1 MSGQTASEREKVNA
15 NYITIIHHIFK
26 MDIAYV
32 EKYEKNFW
40 KLIEKS
46 KEENETAKEQVEEL
60 VANLAIKSED
70 ELLAF
75 EINLRKQLKVLNIPT
90 MVELCTILSSKHR
103 VEKDRVCFEKK
114 PGLNGFLYFRCWLI
128 LQGKDIVEVALS
140 DIEKL
145 VDTDIN
151 IESVKAEGLLR
162 VAQDAFSND
171 EEDETILKAA
181 NKFDK
186 KLNYDMVE
194 VLPDD
199 DVNYENLDKK
209 YPVLVKTVV
218 ELGE

>member
-1 MSGQTASEREKVNA
+1 
-15 NYITIIHHIFK
+15 

-60 VANLAIKSED
+60 VATLSIKSED

-75 EINLRKQLKVLNIPT
+75 EINLRKQLKALNTPA
-90 MVELCTILSSKHR
+90 MVELCTILSTKFK
-103 VEKDRVCFEKK
+103 VEKDRVRFEKK

-128 LQGKDIVEVALS
+128 LQGKEIVEIAQTNV
-140 DIEKL
+140 EKL

-151 IESVKAEGLLR
+151 IESVKAEGMLR

-171 EEDETILKAA
+171 EEDETIIKAA

-186 KLNYDMVE
+186 KLNYDLVE
-194 VLPDD
+194 FIPDEEVD
-199 DVNYENLDKK
+199 YENLDKK

-218 ELGE
+218 ELGD

>member
-1 MSGQTASEREKVNA
+1 
-15 NYITIIHHIFK
+15 

-46 KEENETAKEQVEEL
+46 KEENETAKEQIEEL
-60 VANLAIKSED
+60 VATLCIKSED

-75 EINLRKQLKVLNIPT
+75 EINLRKQLKALNTPT
-90 MVELCTILSSKHR
+90 MVELCTILSTKFK
-103 VEKDRVCFEKK
+103 VEKDRVRFEKK

-128 LQGKDIVEVALS
+128 LQGKEIVEIAQTNV
-140 DIEKL
+140 EQL

-151 IESVKAEGLLR
+151 IESVKAEGMLR

-171 EEDETILKAA
+171 EEDETIIKAA

-186 KLNYDMVE
+186 KLNYDLVE
-194 VLPDD
+194 FIPDEE
-199 DVNYENLDKK
+199 VKYEDLDKK

-218 ELGE
+218 ELGD

>member
-1 MSGQTASEREKVNA
+1 
-15 NYITIIHHIFK
+15 

-60 VANLAIKSED
+60 VATLSIKSED

-75 EINLRKQLKVLNIPT
+75 EINLRKQLKALNTPA
-90 MVELCTILSSKHR
+90 MVELCTILSTKFK
-103 VEKDRVCFEKK
+103 VEKDRVRFEKK

-128 LQGKDIVEVALS
+128 LQGKEIVDIAQTNV
-140 DIEKL
+140 EKL

-151 IESVKAEGLLR
+151 IESVKAEGMLR
-162 VAQDAFSND
+162 MAQDAFSND
-171 EEDETILKAA
+171 EEDETIIKAA

-186 KLNYDMVE
+186 KLNYDLVE
-194 VLPDD
+194 FIPDEEFD
-199 DVNYENLDKK
+199 YENLDKK

-218 ELGE
+218 ELGD

>member
-1 MSGQTASEREKVNA
+1 
-15 NYITIIHHIFK
+15 

-60 VANLAIKSED
+60 VATLSIKSED

-75 EINLRKQLKVLNIPT
+75 EINLRKQLKALNTPA
-90 MVELCTILSSKHR
+90 MVELCTILSTKFK
-103 VEKDRVCFEKK
+103 VEKDRVRFEKK

-128 LQGKDIVEVALS
+128 LQGKEIVDIAQTNV
-140 DIEKL
+140 EKL

-151 IESVKAEGLLR
+151 IESVKAEGMLR

-171 EEDETILKAA
+171 EEDETIIKAA

-186 KLNYDMVE
+186 KLNYDLVE
-194 VLPDD
+194 FIPDEEVD
-199 DVNYENLDKK
+199 YENLDKK

-218 ELGE
+218 ELGD

>member
-1 MSGQTASEREKVNA
+1 
-15 NYITIIHHIFK
+15 

-60 VANLAIKSED
+60 VATLSIKSED

-75 EINLRKQLKVLNIPT
+75 EINLRKQLKALNTPA
-90 MVELCTILSSKHR
+90 MVELCTILSTKFK
-103 VEKDRVCFEKK
+103 VEKDRVRFEKK

-128 LQGKDIVEVALS
+128 LQGKEIVEIAQTNV
-140 DIEKL
+140 EKL

-151 IESVKAEGLLR
+151 IESVKAEGMLR

-171 EEDETILKAA
+171 EEDETIIKAA

-186 KLNYDMVE
+186 KLNYDLVE
-194 VLPDD
+194 FIPDEEVKYD
-199 DVNYENLDKK
+199 DLDKK

-218 ELGE
+218 ELGD

>member
-1 MSGQTASEREKVNA
+1 
-15 NYITIIHHIFK
+15 

-60 VANLAIKSED
+60 VATLSIKSED

-75 EINLRKQLKVLNIPT
+75 EINLRKQLKALNTPA
-90 MVELCTILSSKHR
+90 MVELCTILSTKFK
-103 VEKDRVCFEKK
+103 VEKDRVRFEKK

-128 LQGKDIVEVALS
+128 LQGKEIVEIAQTNV
-140 DIEKL
+140 EKL

-151 IESVKAEGLLR
+151 IESVKAEGMLR

-171 EEDETILKAA
+171 EEDETIIKAA

-186 KLNYDMVE
+186 KLNYDLVE
-194 VLPDD
+194 FIPDEE
-199 DVNYENLDKK
+199 VKYEDLDKK

-218 ELGE
+218 ELGD

>member
-1 MSGQTASEREKVNA
+1 
-15 NYITIIHHIFK
+15 

-46 KEENETAKEQVEEL
+46 KEENETAKEQIEEL
-60 VANLAIKSED
+60 VATLSIKSED

-75 EINLRKQLKVLNIPT
+75 EINLRKQLKALNTPAI
-90 MVELCTILSSKHR
+90 VELCTILSSKFK
-103 VEKDRVCFEKK
+103 VEKDRVRFEKK

-128 LQGKDIVEVALS
+128 LQGKEIVEIAQTNV
-140 DIEKL
+140 EKL

-151 IESVKAEGLLR
+151 IESVKAEGMLR

-171 EEDETILKAA
+171 EEDETIIKAA

-186 KLNYDMVE
+186 KLNYDLVE
-194 VLPDD
+194 FIPDEDVKYD
-199 DVNYENLDKK
+199 DLDKK
-209 YPVLVKTVV
+209 YPILVKTVV
-218 ELGE
+218 ELGD

>member
-1 MSGQTASEREKVNA
+1 MEKA
-15 NYITIIHHIFK
+15 F
-26 MDIAYV
+26 V
-32 EKYEKNFW
+32 EKQEKNFW
-40 KLIEKS
+40 KWIDRAR
-46 KEENETAKEQVEEL
+46 KESENATETIEEL
-60 VANLAIKSED
+60 VAILSDKSEE

-75 EINLRKQLKVLNIPT
+75 EINLRKQLKALNIPS
-90 MVELCTILSSKHR
+90 MVELCTILSSKHH
-103 VEKDRVCFEKK
+103 VEKDRVRFEKK

-128 LQGKDIVEVALS
+128 LQGKEIVDVAFS

-186 KLNYDMVE
+186 KLNYDLVE

-199 DVNYENLDKK
+199 DVNYADLDKK

-218 ELGE
+218 ELHD

>member
-1 MSGQTASEREKVNA
+1 
-15 NYITIIHHIFK
+15 
-26 MDIAYV
+26 MDAAYV

-60 VANLAIKSED
+60 VATLSIKSED

-75 EINLRKQLKVLNIPT
+75 EMNLRKHLKALNIPSI
-90 MVELCTILSSKHR
+90 VELCTILSSKFK
-103 VEKDRVCFEKK
+103 VEKDRVRFEKK

-128 LQGKDIVEVALS
+128 LQGKAVVDIALS
-140 DIEKL
+140 DMEKL

-151 IESVKAEGLLR
+151 IESVKAEGMLR

-171 EEDETILKAA
+171 EEDETIIKAA

-186 KLNYDMVE
+186 KLNYDLIE
-194 VLPDD
+194 FIPDE
-199 DVNYENLDKK
+199 DVNYEDLDKK
-209 YPVLVKTVV
+209 YPVLVATVV
-218 ELGE
+218 ELSE

>member
-60 VANLAIKSED
+60 VANLSIKSED

-75 EINLRKQLKVLNIPT
+75 EINLRKQLKALNIPS
-90 MVELCTILSSKHR
+90 MVELCTILSSKHH
-103 VEKDRVCFEKK
+103 VEKDRVRFEKK

-128 LQGKDIVEVALS
+128 LQGKEIVDVAFS

-186 KLNYDMVE
+186 KLNYDLVE

-199 DVNYENLDKK
+199 DVNYADLDKK

-218 ELGE
+218 ELHD

>member
-1 MSGQTASEREKVNA
+1 
-15 NYITIIHHIFK
+15 

-60 VANLAIKSED
+60 VATLSIKSED

-75 EINLRKQLKVLNIPT
+75 EINLRKQLKALNTPA
-90 MVELCTILSSKHR
+90 MVELCTILSTKFK
-103 VEKDRVCFEKK
+103 VEKERVRFEKK

-128 LQGKDIVEVALS
+128 LQGKEIVEIAQTNV
-140 DIEKL
+140 EKL

-151 IESVKAEGLLR
+151 IESVKAEGMLR

-171 EEDETILKAA
+171 EEDETIIKAA

-186 KLNYDMVE
+186 KLNYDLVE
-194 VLPDD
+194 FIPDEEVKYD
-199 DVNYENLDKK
+199 DLDKK

-218 ELGE
+218 ELGD

>member
-1 MSGQTASEREKVNA
+1 
-15 NYITIIHHIFK
+15 
-26 MDIAYV
+26 MDSAYV

-40 KLIEKS
+40 RLIEKS

-60 VANLAIKSED
+60 VANLSIKSED

-75 EINLRKQLKVLNIPT
+75 EINLRKQLKALNLSS
-90 MVELCTILSSKHR
+90 MVELCTILSSKHK
-103 VEKDRVCFEKK
+103 VEKDRVHFEKK

-171 EEDETILKAA
+171 DEDETILKAA

-186 KLNYDMVE
+186 KLNYDLVE

-199 DVNYENLDKK
+199 EVNYADLDKK
-209 YPVLVKTVV
+209 YPILVKTVV

>member
-1 MSGQTASEREKVNA
+1 
-15 NYITIIHHIFK
+15 

-46 KEENETAKEQVEEL
+46 KEENETPKEQIEEL
-60 VANLAIKSED
+60 VATLSIKSED

-75 EINLRKQLKVLNIPT
+75 EINLRKQLKALNTPA
-90 MVELCTILSSKHR
+90 MVELCTILSSKFK
-103 VEKDRVCFEKK
+103 VEKDRVRFEKK

-128 LQGKDIVEVALS
+128 LQGKEIVEIAQTNV
-140 DIEKL
+140 EKL

-151 IESVKAEGLLR
+151 IESVKAEGMLR

-171 EEDETILKAA
+171 EEDETIIKAA

-186 KLNYDMVE
+186 KLNYDLVE
-194 VLPDD
+194 FIPDEEVKYD
-199 DVNYENLDKK
+199 DLDKK